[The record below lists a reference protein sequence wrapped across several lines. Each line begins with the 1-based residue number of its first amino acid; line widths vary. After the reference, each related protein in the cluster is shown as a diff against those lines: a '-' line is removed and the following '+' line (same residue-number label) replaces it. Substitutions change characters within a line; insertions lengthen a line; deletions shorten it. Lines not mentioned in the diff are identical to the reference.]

1 LPSSSQS
8 GYSTG
13 LETSQPVSAPQNNNN
28 ARIPAVDCF
37 LFTPF
42 AELFPS
48 MANNSRATATR
59 LILSAVIGL
68 LITLSATAHAWDA
81 TGHRLGAYVAWAS
94 LSFERRAELLTLLE
108 SHPRYQEDFVDEMPL
123 TVMVGSEEEKQ
134 RWLLGQAAVW
144 PDLARNFDEEDRI
157 RYNRPTWHYID
168 GAWVRGEGQQGNV
181 YVGVD
186 PQPTI
191 SGAAAGSITDERD
204 VDNVVLALD
213 YNTALLD
220 DASQPQAAR
229 AIALCWVLHLTG
241 DIHQPLHSG
250 ALVSTTLFPKGDRG
264 GNGIPTRGGNL
275 HSDWDGALR
284 NQPFEDTLRRMV
296 VTAQQAELR
305 SLNLNFATWL
315 QESRRLLLD
324 FVYPDEVKAT
334 VLRSERL
341 QTRMEGI
348 VIDSD
353 YLSRMQA
360 ISEDRVTLA
369 AMRLIMLL
377 GGLAQEPLGPLTE
390 VPEREADPLPNLPLP
405 VN

>member
-1 LPSSSQS
+1 
-8 GYSTG
+8 
-13 LETSQPVSAPQNNNN
+13 
-28 ARIPAVDCF
+28 
-37 LFTPF
+37 
-42 AELFPS
+42 

-81 TGHRLGAYVAWAS
+81 TGHRLSAYVAWAS